1 MNRVN
6 TKASRLIELYCEIEL
21 RDGEEEPRITKVYPK
36 DGSSGEILKIIPHFA
51 YPYKNKI
58 EK

>member
-6 TKASRLIELYCEIEL
+6 SLASRLIELYCEIEL
-21 RDGEEEPRITKVYPK
+21 GSIDGEPRITKIYPRDYT
-36 DGSSGEILKIIPHFA
+36 DGSVLKILPNFAFPH
-51 YPYKNKI
+51 KQKS